1 MRELRVTLVPS
12 SQGATIEAIAGRR
25 RILTA
30 RLPMP
35 WHARAVPSLLE
46 ALGLWHP
53 LPIRAALVVDAR
65 SSTSATRLYPGW
77 FPDFGTDLYDLE
89 VVGRPGAER

>member
-1 MRELRVTLVPS
+1 MKELRVTLVPFPR
-12 SQGATIEAIAGRR
+12 GATICATVDRR

-35 WHARAVPSLLE
+35 WHACAVPRLLE

-65 SSTSATRLYPGW
+65 SSTFATRLYPGW
-77 FPDFGTDLYDLE
+77 FPDFGTDAYALE
-89 VVGRPGAER
+89 VVDRPEAER